1 MTSVPRPEVI
11 YNDEI
16 LRKHGLRDPACAYH
30 LESTAS
36 DGDGGRVVGDG
47 DGDGGRVVGD
57 GGWVVGWLML
67 KALQG

>member
-36 DGDGGRVVGDG
+36 DGDGGRVVGM
-47 DGDGGRVVGD
+47 VM
-57 GGWVVGWLML
+57 VVGWLML

>member
-47 DGDGGRVVGD
+47 WWVMVVDVERSPTG
-57 GGWVVGWLML
+57 LMV
-67 KALQG
+67 KPEKK